1 MAMQIHWQ
9 EGLFL
14 QPHHLQR
21 MQKGFGDQVAQERR
35 LGWPYPY
42 GLIEARISRDE
53 LENFRIRFDKLRL
66 IMPSG
71 LELNYPENAELP
83 SLDIKQAFSRG
94 TGAFSIAIGVPLWQ
108 NARANTLNGSH
119 GGDSR
124 VKLIY
129 RIAEIECTDENTG
142 DNPKPIQVRKINA
155 RLMFENDDASDMELL
170 PLLRI
175 TRGAGEEGIVPKQ
188 DPEFVAPCL
197 VLGGS
202 PVLREMVRDLVNQ
215 IESSRKAQVV
225 KMTRGGFSV
234 ENMRGVQF
242 VQMLKLGTLN
252 RFSARL
258 PSLIAATVTPFA
270 MYLELRELLAELA
283 ALHPDRDKFES
294 VPYNH
299 DSPFLP
305 FTDLSAKIRE
315 ALIDDMVASFM
326 KVDFKEINGVLTAQ
340 LTDEQVTQ
348 PNAYF
353 LGVRSNAEPAALGRL
368 VETPERADTPD
379 KFKLMPT
386 SLITRAVR
394 GIVLK
399 EERHP
404 PLELPAAS
412 DLHYFRLDRAAS
424 ARMWDQVKAE
434 KSASVRWMS
443 GDVDLADAKFT
454 LYMTTPNLPSKT

>member
-1 MAMQIHWQ
+1 MSIQIHWQ

-21 MQKGFGDQVAQERR
+21 MQKGLTDQVAQERR

-42 GLIEARISRDE
+42 GIIEARLSRDE
-53 LENFRIRFDKLRL
+53 LENARIRFDKLRL

-83 SLDIKQAFSRG
+83 SMDIKQAFSRG
-94 TGAFSIAIGVPLWQ
+94 TGTFTISIGVPLWQ
-108 NARANTLNGSH
+108 NARANTLNGS

-129 RIAEIECTDENTG
+129 RISEIECTDENTG
-142 DNPKPIQVRKINA
+142 ENPKPIQVRKINA
-155 RLMFENDDASDMELL
+155 RLMFESDDASDMEVL

-175 TRGAGEEGIVPKQ
+175 VRAAGEDGVIPKQ

-215 IESSRKAQVV
+215 VEATRKAQVV
-225 KMTRGGFSV
+225 TLTRGGFSV
-234 ENMRGVQF
+234 ENLRGFQF
-242 VQMLKLGTLN
+242 AQMLKLGTLN

-258 PSLIAATVTPFA
+258 PSLIATSVTPFF
-270 MYLELRELLAELA
+270 MYLELRQLLGELA
-283 ALHPDRDKFES
+283 ALQPDRDPFEAA
-294 VPYNH
+294 PYNH
-299 DSPFLP
+299 DSPYLCFS
-305 FTDLSAKIRE
+305 DLCGKIRK
-315 ALIDDMVASFM
+315 LLLPDRDDSFI
-326 KVDFKEINGVLTAQ
+326 KVPFKEINGVLTVQ
-340 LTDEQVTQ
+340 LDEKHFTQ

-353 LGVRSNAEPAALGRL
+353 LGIRSHVDAPALERF
-368 VETPERADTPD
+368 VETPDNPSTPD

-386 SLITRAVR
+386 SLVARAVR

-399 EERHP
+399 AERHP
-404 PLELPAAS
+404 PIELEAFS
-412 DLHYFRLDRAAS
+412 DLHYFRLDRAAA
-424 ARMWDQVKAE
+424 ARMWEQVKVD
-434 KSASVRWMS
+434 KSASLRWM
-443 GDVDLADAKFT
+443 GNEIDLADAKFA
-454 LYMTTPNLPSKT
+454 LYMTIPNTPSNP

>member
-1 MAMQIHWQ
+1 M
-9 EGLFL
+9 

-21 MQKGFGDQVAQERR
+21 MQKGFADQVAQERR

-42 GLIEARISRDE
+42 GIVEARISRDE
-53 LENFRIRFDKLRL
+53 LENFRVRFDRLRL

-129 RIAEIECTDENTG
+129 RVAEIECTDENTG
-142 DNPKPIQVRKINA
+142 DNAKPIQVRKINA
-155 RLMFENDDASDMELL
+155 RLMFESDDASDMELL

-175 TRGAGEEGIVPKQ
+175 VRGAGEDGVIPKQ

-197 VLGGS
+197 VLAGS

-215 IESSRKAQVV
+215 VEASRKAQVV

-242 VQMLKLGTLN
+242 VQMLKLTTLN

-258 PSLIAATVTPFA
+258 PSLIAGTVAPFA

-283 ALHPDRDKFES
+283 ALHPDRDKFEATA
-294 VPYNH
+294 YNH
-299 DSPFLP
+299 DNPYLCFS
-305 FTDLSAKIRE
+305 DLSAKIRE
-315 ALIDDMVASFM
+315 ALVDDSVASFI
-326 KVDFKEINGVLTAQ
+326 KVDFKETNGVLTAP

-353 LGVRSNAEPAALGRL
+353 LGIRSNVEPTALARL
-368 VETPERADTPD
+368 VETPDSANTPD
-379 KFKLMPT
+379 KFKLMPS

-404 PLELPAAS
+404 PLELPASA

-424 ARMWDQVKAE
+424 ARMWDQIKAE
-434 KSASVRWMS
+434 KSASVRWM
-443 GDVDLADAKFT
+443 GNEVDLADAKFT
-454 LYMTTPNLPSKT
+454 LYMTTPNAPSKT